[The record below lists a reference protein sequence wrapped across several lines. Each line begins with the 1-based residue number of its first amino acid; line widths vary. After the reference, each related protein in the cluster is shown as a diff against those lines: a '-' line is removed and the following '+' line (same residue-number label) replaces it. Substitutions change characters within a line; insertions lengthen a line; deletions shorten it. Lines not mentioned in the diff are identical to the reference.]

1 VYQVDSGGPICD
13 VSDPYPRGDNKPQEN
28 MMFIA
33 QAREGWPHAIE
44 RAIEAEAL
52 AQKLLDVL
60 GRVIPRH
67 LVGRLELD
75 LDSVPEAKVV
85 RGEWKLYG
93 NDDDSGMSY
102 WCTVCNF
109 QLSEDLFY
117 SGYKNGRW
125 IENVVFKYCPNCGAK
140 MEVD

>member
-1 VYQVDSGGPICD
+1 M
-13 VSDPYPRGDNKPQEN
+13 R
-28 MMFIA
+28 FIDA
-33 QAREGWPHAIE
+33 
-44 RAIEAEAL
+44 
-52 AQKLLDVL
+52 D
-60 GRVIPRH
+60 
-67 LVGRLELD
+67 
-75 LDSVPEAKVV
+75 KVV

-125 IENVVFKYCPNCGAK
+125 IKNGVFKYCPNCGAK
-140 MEVD
+140 MEVEP